1 MKTNSKLL
9 NPKTV
14 FDEELRYKEHMY
26 CEVKKANAQGG
37 MLLRSLL
44 ALLKTCL
51 NNSVLIVRLHLKYG
65 APVWTPTRRSKSL
78 IRNVQGR
85 DANQVQEISDISYKE
100 MVEAMGL

>member
-1 MKTNSKLL
+1 M
-9 NPKTV
+9 
-14 FDEELRYKEHMY
+14 LR
-26 CEVKKANAQGG
+26 
-37 MLLRSLL
+37 RSLL

-85 DANQVQEISDISYKE
+85 DANQVQEISDIIKE
-100 MVEAMGL
+100 RVEAMGLRTLQHRGY